1 MGHRRPG
8 ALPYDNVVVLPGRAR
23 HHRRVRLHRPG
34 VVQQRQTVAGGDRT
48 LRLRERQQAAGRQQ
62 VRPADEEGGRH
73 HHGYGIREPARH
85 PVPGDVREERHQRG
99 AGIHDDGGGD
109 QEPRRAPFERGG
121 SAERRQ
127 DRQEPQRRGQ
137 GRLLLNCCRFPAT
150 TTTMATTATT
160 LVVAEEDEEG
170 EEEEE
175 AAADKLFSGLLIYYI
190 DYDFLC
196 LVHFPLEIK
205 MKQARASFAA
215 AARIKINNLMIKEE
229 KKRNTRGLQLL
240 PL

>member
-1 MGHRRPG
+1 
-8 ALPYDNVVVLPGRAR
+8 
-23 HHRRVRLHRPG
+23 
-34 VVQQRQTVAGGDRT
+34 
-48 LRLRERQQAAGRQQ
+48 
-62 VRPADEEGGRH
+62 
-73 HHGYGIREPARH
+73 
-85 PVPGDVREERHQRG
+85 
-99 AGIHDDGGGD
+99 
-109 QEPRRAPFERGG
+109 
-121 SAERRQ
+121 
-127 DRQEPQRRGQ
+127 
-137 GRLLLNCCRFPAT
+137 
-150 TTTMATTATT
+150 MATTATT

-229 KKRNTRGLQLL
+229 KKETQEGFSFFLSKLITTTIILFKQTQTETESQQTQV
-240 PL
+240 

>member
-1 MGHRRPG
+1 
-8 ALPYDNVVVLPGRAR
+8 
-23 HHRRVRLHRPG
+23 
-34 VVQQRQTVAGGDRT
+34 
-48 LRLRERQQAAGRQQ
+48 
-62 VRPADEEGGRH
+62 
-73 HHGYGIREPARH
+73 
-85 PVPGDVREERHQRG
+85 
-99 AGIHDDGGGD
+99 
-109 QEPRRAPFERGG
+109 
-121 SAERRQ
+121 
-127 DRQEPQRRGQ
+127 
-137 GRLLLNCCRFPAT
+137 
-150 TTTMATTATT
+150 MATTATT

-170 EEEEE
+170 EEEE
-175 AAADKLFSGLLIYYI
+175 AADKLFSGLLIYYI